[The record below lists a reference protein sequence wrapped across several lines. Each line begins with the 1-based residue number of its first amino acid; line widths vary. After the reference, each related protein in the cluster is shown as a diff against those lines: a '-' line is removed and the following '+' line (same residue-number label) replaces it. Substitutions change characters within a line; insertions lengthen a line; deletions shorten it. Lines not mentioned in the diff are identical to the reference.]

1 MKITVKLFAIGRD
14 LVGKN
19 EVDLTLPEDAII
31 QHALDQLC
39 VDYPNFSKLTTFM
52 IAINMEY
59 ADKNTR
65 LNDGDELAIIPPVS
79 GG

>member
-1 MKITVKLFAIGRD
+1 MKITVKFFAISRD

-19 EVDLTLPEDAII
+19 ELALALPNGAIV
-31 QHALDQLC
+31 QQALDQLNT
-39 VDYPNFSKLTTFM
+39 DYPKFRSLTTYM
-52 IAINMEY
+52 TAINMEY

-65 LNDGDELAIIPPVS
+65 LNEGDELAIIPPVS

>member
-19 EVDLTLPEDAII
+19 EVELTLPDDAVI
-31 QHALDQLC
+31 QQALDQLYA
-39 VDYPNFSKLTTFM
+39 DYPKFSKLTTFM

>member
-19 EVDLTLPEDAII
+19 EVDLTLPDNAVV
-31 QHALDQLC
+31 QQALDQLNTE
-39 VDYPNFSKLTTFM
+39 YPKFRELTTYM
-52 IAINMEY
+52 IAVNMEY
-59 ADKNTR
+59 ADKSTR